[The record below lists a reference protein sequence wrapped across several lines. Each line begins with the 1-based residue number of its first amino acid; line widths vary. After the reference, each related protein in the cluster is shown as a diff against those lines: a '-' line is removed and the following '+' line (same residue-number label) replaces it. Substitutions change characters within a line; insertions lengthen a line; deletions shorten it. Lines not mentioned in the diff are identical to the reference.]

1 MSTSAANAAYP
12 PAWASGEWK
21 FIVVSTPLELTMAGA
36 PLVVPRRFRSL
47 TYTPDPFSERET
59 TKS

>member
-21 FIVVSTPLELTMAGA
+21 FIVVSTPLELTMAA
-36 PLVVPRRFRSL
+36 LRWWYRDVFVR
-47 TYTPDPFSERET
+47 
-59 TKS
+59 